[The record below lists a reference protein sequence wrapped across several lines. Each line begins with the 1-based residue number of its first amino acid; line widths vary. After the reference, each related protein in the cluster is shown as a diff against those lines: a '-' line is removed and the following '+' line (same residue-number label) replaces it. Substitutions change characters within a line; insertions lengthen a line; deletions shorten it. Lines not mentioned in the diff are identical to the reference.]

1 MSTNSSRE
9 LLVIILD
16 TNPIWWSLVSTGK
29 IGTPSHLPNVNN
41 PANKDNV
48 INTNK
53 NKLSGSCNIL
63 N

>member
-29 IGTPSHLPNVNN
+29 IGTPSHLPNVNINN

-48 INTNK
+48 IKTNK
-53 NKLSGSCNIL
+53 KKLWGS
-63 N
+63 